1 MLDKDFNIKIEDFFG
16 TLLSGNKTDDI
27 NNSFRNKILSIS

>member
-1 MLDKDFNIKIEDFFG
+1 MLDKDFNIKIEDFLG

-27 NNSFRNKILSIS
+27 NNSFRNKILSVS